1 MCPTCPC
8 VNPRL
13 GLSTNQSTGTQFVP
27 KPVLGI
33 NDTVAAIA
41 LGQDHTIAVTK
52 SGAVW
57 TWGSNQHGQ
66 LGYPLDLSLQKDN
79 VQKVPRKIIS
89 SLKKIE
95 ILGVAASNIH
105 SVCFSDEDLYT
116 WGLNRGQLGYSS
128 GDEGPIQSIPKKVA
142 TLPAP
147 VEMVTAIDN
156 ATICLLKSKLVLIFA
171 NGGYFRV
178 TYLASLVVANED
190 FL

>member
-1 MCPTCPC
+1 M
-8 VNPRL
+8 
-13 GLSTNQSTGTQFVP
+13 S
-27 KPVLGI
+27 I
-33 NDTVAAIA
+33 
-41 LGQDHTIAVTK
+41 
-52 SGAVW
+52 
-57 TWGSNQHGQ
+57 
-66 LGYPLDLSLQKDN
+66 QKDN

-95 ILGVAASNIH
+95 ILGVAASNLH

-147 VEMVTAIDN
+147 VEMVTAMDN
-156 ATICLLKSKLVLIFA
+156 ATICLLKSKVVLIFA